1 MNTEVVMLHKFN
13 PREEALDILVTVIQE
28 FVDSPD
34 LVRKYADLN
43 DSHQVNQVVDALKR
57 VTLTG

>member
-1 MNTEVVMLHKFN
+1 MLCKFN

-28 FVDSPD
+28 LVDSPD
-34 LVRKYADLN
+34 LIKKYADLS

-57 VTLTG
+57 VTITG

>member
-1 MNTEVVMLHKFN
+1 MLHRFN
-13 PREEALDILVTVIQE
+13 PREEALDLLVTVIE
-28 FVDSPD
+28 ELIDSPD
-34 LVRKYADLN
+34 LIRKYADLS